1 MQNMYDLVKNGRTLK
16 EINSAADL
24 LNLVVMNF
32 NSDNVGI
39 TIEEAYENISSALG
53 RDTDNDFDERY
64 FLITVSEI
72 DGYFNSMKHEIK
84 HEMDV
89 ADSKHL
95 TARNNAFIQIKKR
108 RSNE

>member
-1 MQNMYDLVKNGRTLK
+1 MYDLVKHGRTLK

-39 TIEEAYENISSALG
+39 TIEKAYEDISSALG
-53 RDTDNDFDERY
+53 KGTDYDFDQQY
-64 FLITVSEI
+64 FLVTISEI
-72 DGYFNSMKHEIK
+72 DEYFNSMKREIK

-89 ADSKHL
+89 ADSKQL
-95 TARNNAFIQIKKR
+95 TARNNAFIQIKNR
-108 RSNE
+108 R